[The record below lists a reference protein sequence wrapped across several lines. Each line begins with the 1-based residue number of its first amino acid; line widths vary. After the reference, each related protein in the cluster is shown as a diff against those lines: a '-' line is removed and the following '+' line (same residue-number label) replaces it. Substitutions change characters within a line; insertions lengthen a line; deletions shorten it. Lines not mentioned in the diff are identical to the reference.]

1 MRFLLF
7 NVVVGLALLNL
18 FGGGLDL
25 NDLKQRFLST
35 ESVIEMTAETPAAP
49 IVVAAKQGPGSGRDV
64 IGEPEPKPPVKKPV
78 TKPVKK
84 PKQSSAAPALP
95 KFAPALPKFAPAL
108 PKFAPALPKLA
119 EARTIAPAPEP
130 KMVPNAVAKR
140 RAEVLGTEVAQGT
153 RSKPARRVALKAG
166 AAMMSTADRRR
177 ELDALVEEME
187 MLYLDKVGG

>member
-95 KFAPALPKFAPAL
+95 KFAPALPT
-108 PKFAPALPKLA
+108 LA

>member
-95 KFAPALPKFAPAL
+95 KFAPALPK
-108 PKFAPALPKLA
+108 LA

>member
-108 PKFAPALPKLA
+108 PKLA